1 MMNRSLNNQ
10 PEMITRDTRTWIGV
24 GLLLMS
30 TTGFTL
36 SLLIANM
43 ALKDGIDL
51 HTSNAVRFIVTIII
65 LFLFQK
71 IGGKKLK
78 LPPRERYISLCLGI
92 CVFMMGIGYLGATQ
106 YIPVSLAALVFY
118 TYPFFVALVSKFT
131 KNEPIT
137 LIRMLAI
144 LIAFIGLALALE
156 VQSVAALDWRGILF
170 GLAASIGAT
179 AFVIFSSLTLRTAD
193 PQAVNFHCL
202 AAGTVLLV
210 AFLLVVGGPVNE
222 ISPAGLLKLCG
233 AGSGLLKLCGAGSAL
248 TLGYAAF
255 FAGLE
260 IIGPLK
266 TSMLMNMEPVF
277 TIIFAAVLLGERLSP
292 LQIIGAG
299 LVITG
304 IILITG
310 RVRNINHRS

>member
-24 GLLLMS
+24 GLLLAS
-30 TTGFTL
+30 ATGFTL

-43 ALKDGIDL
+43 ALKDGIHL
-51 HTSNAVRFIVTIII
+51 HTSNAVRFIVTITL

-71 IGGKKLK
+71 IAGKKIK

-92 CVFMMGIGYLGATQ
+92 CVFMMGIGYLGATR

-118 TYPFFVALVSKFT
+118 TYPFFVALVSRFT
-131 KNEPIT
+131 KNEQLTI
-137 LIRMLAI
+137 IRMLAI

-156 VQSVAALDWRGILF
+156 VQTVAALDWRGILF
-170 GLAASIGAT
+170 GFVASIGAT

-202 AAGTVLLV
+202 ASGTVLLM
-210 AFLLVVGGPVNE
+210 AFLLFLGGPANE

-233 AGSGLLKLCGAGSAL
+233 SGAAL

-260 IIGPLK
+260 IIGPLR
-266 TSMLMNMEPVF
+266 TSMLMNMEPIF

-292 LQIIGAG
+292 IQIVGAG

-310 RVRNINHRS
+310 RVRNISH

>member
-1 MMNRSLNNQ
+1 MMNRNPNNQ

-24 GLLLMS
+24 GLLLAS
-30 TTGFTL
+30 ATGFTL

-51 HTSNAVRFIVTIII
+51 HTSNAVRFIVTVTL

-71 IGGKKLK
+71 LSGKKLK
-78 LPPRERYISLCLGI
+78 LPARERNVSLGLGI
-92 CVFMMGIGYLGATQ
+92 AVFVMGIGYLGATR

-118 TYPFFVALVSKFT
+118 TFPFFVA
-131 KNEPIT
+131 IG
-137 LIRMLAI
+137 ILAI
-144 LIAFIGLALALE
+144 IIAFIGLALALE
-156 VQSVAALDWRGILF
+156 IQSVASLDWRGILF

-179 AFVIFSSLTLRTAD
+179 ALVIFSSLTLRTAD

-210 AFLLVVGGPVNE
+210 ALLLLLGGPSSK

-233 AGSGLLKLCGAGSAL
+233 SGSAL

-266 TSMLMNMEPVF
+266 TAMLLNMEPVF

-292 LQIIGAG
+292 FQIIGAG

-310 RVRNINHRS
+310 RVRNISP

>member
-1 MMNRSLNNQ
+1 MMNRNPNNQ

-24 GLLLMS
+24 GLLLAS
-30 TTGFTL
+30 ATGFTL

-51 HTSNAVRFIVTIII
+51 HTSNAVRFIVTVTL

-71 IGGKKLK
+71 LSGKKLK
-78 LPPRERYISLCLGI
+78 LPARERNVSLGLGI
-92 CVFMMGIGYLGATQ
+92 AVFVMGIGYLGATR

-118 TYPFFVALVSKFT
+118 TFPFFVAIVSRFT
-131 KNEPIT
+131 KNEPLT
-137 LIRMLAI
+137 LIRILAI
-144 LIAFIGLALALE
+144 IIAFIGLALALE
-156 VQSVAALDWRGILF
+156 IQSVASLDWRGILF

-179 AFVIFSSLTLRTAD
+179 ALVIFSSLTLRTAD

-210 AFLLVVGGPVNE
+210 ALLLLLGGPSSK

-233 AGSGLLKLCGAGSAL
+233 SGSAL

-266 TSMLMNMEPVF
+266 TAMLLNMEPVF

-292 LQIIGAG
+292 FQIIGAG

-310 RVRNINHRS
+310 RVRNISP